1 MLTLRAASA
10 VAPRIGANFPLR
22 RVDRA
27 RPARGRAFA
36 PRASTSLDDM
46 QVTLVHVSAKPGT
59 EEAFVAAS
67 LANATNSVEEPDNC
81 RFDCLQDLDDPSRFV
96 LVEIYR
102 TPAGPA
108 AHKETSHYLTW
119 RDEVADMMAEPRAAR
134 KYVPIYPWPNLWGT
148 TAASRRNP
156 DPAPEADDL
165 ARRFLTL
172 DADPGRADEEAGF
185 DLAALVDG
193 LGDAKVITHVHVR
206 CKPGTEDD
214 FAEASMAN
222 AAASVLEP
230 GNLRF
235 DVLRDAEDPTRF
247 LLVEVYADAEGP
259 VAHKATP
266 HYAQWRKE
274 VEEMMAAPRE
284 AKRYVARFP
293 VEPEA
298 WKMTLSEV

>member
-1 MLTLRAASA
+1 MAGT
-10 VAPRIGANFPLR
+10 
-22 RVDRA
+22 A
-27 RPARGRAFA
+27 RPRK
-36 PRASTSLDDM
+36 STSRS
-46 QVTLVHVSAKPGT
+46 TPG
-59 EEAFVAAS
+59 
-67 LANATNSVEEPDNC
+67 
-81 RFDCLQDLDDPSRFV
+81 
-96 LVEIYR
+96 R
-102 TPAGPA
+102 TSGAPPP
-108 AHKETSHYLTW
+108 
-119 RDEVADMMAEPRAAR
+119 PR
-134 KYVPIYPWPNLWGT
+134 
-148 TAASRRNP
+148 RRNL

-172 DADPGRADEEAGF
+172 DADAGRADEDAGF

-193 LGDAKVITHVHVR
+193 LGEVITRVHVR

-259 VAHKATP
+259 VAHKARART
-266 HYAQWRKE
+266 AQWRKE

>member
-1 MLTLRAASA
+1 
-10 VAPRIGANFPLR
+10 
-22 RVDRA
+22 
-27 RPARGRAFA
+27 
-36 PRASTSLDDM
+36 
-46 QVTLVHVSAKPGT
+46 
-59 EEAFVAAS
+59 
-67 LANATNSVEEPDNC
+67 
-81 RFDCLQDLDDPSRFV
+81 
-96 LVEIYR
+96 
-102 TPAGPA
+102 
-108 AHKETSHYLTW
+108 
-119 RDEVADMMAEPRAAR
+119 
-134 KYVPIYPWPNLWGT
+134 
-148 TAASRRNP
+148 
-156 DPAPEADDL
+156 
-165 ARRFLTL
+165 
-172 DADPGRADEEAGF
+172 
-185 DLAALVDG
+185 
-193 LGDAKVITHVHVR
+193 
-206 CKPGTEDD
+206 
-214 FAEASMAN
+214 MAN